1 MQTAIVT
8 GASRGI
14 GRAVALG
21 LAEEGYETALL
32 ARSED
37 ALTELAAEIE
47 SGGKGKGIVL
57 PVDVTKPSEVKAA
70 VSELRKRWDR
80 LDLFFNNAGINVR
93 GSVEPSEDDFDRLMK
108 TNVYGPFF
116 LLKELVP
123 WFRDQKSGTI
133 INLAS
138 IAGTIGFPGVGS
150 YCASKFALRG
160 LSESL
165 HRELE
170 PEGVRVA
177 LVSPSWVDTQMA
189 EGSPVKPEKMIQP
202 SDILTTIRFIR
213 DIGENVAINEIIV
226 GCRSDI
232 Q

>member
-47 SGGKGKGIVL
+47 SGGKGKGIVF

-123 WFRDQKSGTI
+123 WFRDQNSGTI

-160 LSESL
+160 LSVSL

-177 LVSPSWVDTQMA
+177 LVSPSWVNTQMA
-189 EGSPVKPEKMIQP
+189 EGSPVKPKKMIQP

-213 DIGENVAINEIIV
+213 DVGENVAINEIIV